1 MAETVGERL
10 ETVRTWLGLTQQE
23 FATRLAIA
31 TSTYNRYA
39 TGDRASIKNEQL
51 EALAGLGVN
60 LNWLVTGQG
69 EPMNGGPIVSRDQRA
84 IIDRSVL
91 DLRHRLRTARAEAA
105 TPAAPTVP
113 EGFVLVP
120 RYDIEASAG
129 AGTLAGEENVLD
141 YMAFQES
148 WVRRALRVDP
158 SRLAL
163 ITASGDSMEPAIHP
177 GDLLLVDMSVETVMD
192 DSIYLVALNDFL
204 LVKRVQKLLKGLV
217 VKSDN
222 PNYTTM
228 TLSEE
233 EAADLRIRGRI
244 RWIGRLI

>member
-1 MAETVGERL
+1 MADSLAERL
-10 ETVRTWLGLTQQE
+10 EAVRGALGLSQQQ
-23 FATRLAIA
+23 FANRLNTAI
-31 TSTYNRYA
+31 STYQRYA
-39 TGDRASIKNEQL
+39 SGQSGTIKSEQL
-51 EALAGLGVN
+51 EVLKGLGVD
-60 LNWLVTGQG
+60 LNWLICGEGSAFIGEASGAVAAEGQ
-69 EPMNGGPIVSRDQRA
+69 EVA
-84 IIDRSVL
+84 
-91 DLRHRLRTARAEAA
+91 
-105 TPAAPTVP
+105 AAPIGGHLVTADHGRAPEPP

-129 AGTLAGEENVLD
+129 AGMLAGAENVLD

-163 ITASGDSMEPAIHP
+163 ITASGDSMEPAIRP
-177 GDLLLVDMSVETVMD
+177 GDLLLVDLSVETVMD

-204 LVKRVQKLLKGLV
+204 LVKRVQKLLRGLV

-222 PNYTTM
+222 PNYLTM
-228 TLSEE
+228 TLGPE
-233 EAADLRIRGRI
+233 EAEELRIRGRI

>member
-1 MAETVGERL
+1 MQRMKGRNVRVTKPAATNAVDAQAQELARVVASRLKIAREKLGFGQRDMAKALGISLRAYSAYERGER
-10 ETVRTWLGLTQQE
+10 EP
-23 FATRLAIA
+23 
-31 TSTYNRYA
+31 RY
-39 TGDRASIKNEQL
+39 GHLWQL
-51 EALAGLGVN
+51 VELGVQAS
-60 LNWLVTGQG
+60 WLFGKEDAPAIRPAEVTT
-69 EPMNGGPIVSRDQRA
+69 GGRPHA
-84 IIDRSVL
+84 
-91 DLRHRLRTARAEAA
+91 
-105 TPAAPTVP
+105 P

-129 AGTLAGEENVLD
+129 GGALAGDENVLD
-141 YMAFQES
+141 YMAFQAS
-148 WVRRALRVDP
+148 WVRRALRADP

-163 ITASGDSMEPAIHP
+163 ITASGDSMEPAIRP

-222 PNYTTM
+222 PNYMTM
-228 TLSEE
+228 TLSAE
-233 EAADLRIRGRI
+233 EAVDLRIRGRI

>member
-1 MAETVGERL
+1 MADTLAERL
-10 ETVRTWLGLTQQE
+10 EAVRGVLGLSQQQ
-23 FATRLAIA
+23 FANRLNTAI
-31 TSTYNRYA
+31 STYQRYA
-39 TGDRASIKNEQL
+39 SGQSGTIKSEQL
-51 EALAGLGVN
+51 EVLKGLGVD
-60 LNWLVTGQG
+60 LNWLICGEGSAFIG
-69 EPMNGGPIVSRDQRA
+69 EPP
-84 IIDRSVL
+84 
-91 DLRHRLRTARAEAA
+91 AEATTTKQEVA
-105 TPAAPTVP
+105 SAPIGGSLLPPDLQGRAPEPP

-120 RYDIEASAG
+120 RYDTEASAG
-129 AGTLAGEENVLD
+129 AGALAGDENVLD

-163 ITASGDSMEPAIHP
+163 ITASGDSMEPAIRP

-222 PNYTTM
+222 PNYMTM